1 TSSDY
6 INNDPEGTA
15 YYRQHTVYLRG
26 AEGKYIA
33 FLSDFGSS
41 NYFTVDDVT
50 IEEIPSCIPPVS
62 VHVEVLSATSAKVKW
77 ESDADSVWVIL
88 TDSVGA
94 ETHYMAHADSIVF
107 TNLESLHQYKVQLQG
122 MCGGAYSQLGAVYTF
137 TTSASV
143 PYLQEFEANYISD
156 LAGWERGKGLLNGI
170 LAGGEF
176 AASTKWM
183 CGTKATAAEANIDGK
198 SAYIEIWSTSTQD
211 WLLSPVLDLT
221 TADSTMNLQLSMTL
235 ALSHYSSHT
244 AVAAGAQP
252 DDVFAVVISEDG
264 GNTWTADNVTRWDTA
279 ATSAHSFE
287 AIPVEGETYY
297 VDLNKYKGKVIRI
310 GLYGESTVSNT
321 DNYLYVDNFTIDN
334 VDPSCMGVKLQID
347 SVVANMMYASWQTIG
362 NDTVMVQLA
371 DEAGNTVYSAT
382 TTDTTLVQSDL
393 AWRTTYTL
401 TVQQICGSRAAQKS
415 FITPYAPVS
424 IPYFEPFG
432 KEAMERWTEAGGVNL
447 EEAFAGNEFTKTY
460 SSWYIG
466 LKTDGTEVNIHDT
479 SAYMNVYSSS
489 QKEWLISPSIIMPEL
504 DETASVELSLTAALS
519 TFSGHSA
526 IDPAKQQSHRFAVVI
541 SEDDGATWK
550 QSNMTLWDNAGKGTY
565 VYNDI
570 PVEGRTYQIDLA
582 KYQGKVIRV
591 ALYAG
596 CTVSDQGDNYLYVDD
611 ITIKGLVGVNYAAAQ
626 CNSTDYHDEFFT
638 IPYDSLVIG
647 TTEYTTRRNGQENAP
662 DTLYTLSLTVYPAV
676 QTVIYDTIC
685 QGYRYTANGFDEEVL
700 QSTMLSMRTTSSNGC
715 DSMVTVY
722 VEVLPTVYSD
732 TTIYACTEYTLNG
745 TTYYSNQVLMDT
757 LVSATGCDSISRIF
771 LRISPEASYETEWRT
786 AICAGSSFS
795 DEVFTDLTEPGTYVD
810 TVSTRFG
817 CDSIVTLHLL
827 VADASMNA
835 YDTIELEDLPYIYEG
850 DTILSGAVQKGNV
863 YKHDVHA
870 DCGTVTLNVY
880 IKDEEMGISNVEYG
894 CLTIAPNPVHA
905 GEDIRLM
912 NTFRPA
918 DDYVLTVHD
927 ALGQAVYTTHTAQ
940 SQIPGI
946 SVSGYYV
953 VRVVNNGQVF
963 QAKLLVQ

>member
-1 TSSDY
+1 MD
-6 INNDPEGTA
+6 
-15 YYRQHTVYLRG
+15 
-26 AEGKYIA
+26 KYIGKTVQIA
-33 FLSDFGSS
+33 LYAES
-41 NYFTVDDVT
+41 TVDGGDNYLYVDDIEINYIDIRCMGVRNLQITPSSTYADISWKCIGSDSVQIELIDTLSQQIMLSTVT
-50 IEEIPSCIPPVS
+50 
-62 VHVEVLSATSAKVKW
+62 
-77 ESDADSVWVIL
+77 ADSV
-88 TDSVGA
+88 
-94 ETHYMAHADSIVF
+94 F
-107 TNLESLHQYKVQLQG
+107 RCTNLQPNTVYSLSVQQL
-122 MCGGAYSQLGAVYTF
+122 CGSTPV
-137 TTSASV
+137 TTLFRTNVVV
-143 PYLQEFEANYISD
+143 PYLQEFEATSVSD
-156 LAGWERGKGLLNGI
+156 LAGWERGKGLLSDI
-170 LAGGEF
+170 LAGGDF
-176 AASTKWM
+176 LKTSRWY
-183 CGTKATAAEANIDGK
+183 CDSKATAAEANIEGK
-198 SAYIEIWSTSTQD
+198 SAYIKVYSYIGSYSTTQTYD

-221 TADSTMNLQLSMTL
+221 TVDSTLNLQLSMTL
-235 ALSHYSSHT
+235 ALSTSSGHA
-244 AVAAGAQP
+244 AVTPGEQP

-279 ATSAHSFE
+279 ATSAHSFDE
-287 AIPVEGETYY
+287 IPVEGETYY
-297 VDLNKYKGKVIRI
+297 VDLNKYKGKAVRI
-310 GLYGESTVSNT
+310 GLYAESLVENG

-334 VDPSCMGVKLQID
+334 LDLSCMGVKLQID
-347 SVVANMMYASWQTIG
+347 SVIANTMYASWQTMG

-382 TTDTTLVQSDL
+382 TTDTTLVQSNL
-393 AWRTTYTL
+393 AWHTTYTL
-401 TVQQICGSRAAQKS
+401 TVQQICGSRAAQKT

-432 KEAMERWTEAGGVNL
+432 QEAMERWTEAGGVSL
-447 EEAFAGNEFTKTY
+447 EEAFAGNEFTNTY
-460 SSWYIG
+460 SSWNIG

-479 SAYMNVYSSS
+479 SAYMNVYTNT
-489 QKEWLISPSIIMPEL
+489 QKEWLISPSIIIPEL

-519 TFSGHSA
+519 TYSGHAA
-526 IDPAKQQSHRFAVVI
+526 IDPARQQSHRFAVVI

-570 PVEGRTYQIDLA
+570 PVVGRTYQIDLA

-596 CTVSDQGDNYLYVDD
+596 CTESSQGDNYLYVDD

-626 CNSTDYHDEFFT
+626 CNSADYHDEFFT
-638 IPYDSLVIG
+638 IPYDSLVVG

-722 VEVLPTVYSD
+722 VEVLSTVYSD

-835 YDTIELEDLPYIYEG
+835 YDTIDLEDLPYIYEG
-850 DTILSGAVQKGNV
+850 DTILSGAAQKGNV

-880 IKDEEMGISNVEYG
+880 IKDEEMGISNVEIG
-894 CLTIAPNPVHA
+894 SLTIAPNPVHA
-905 GEDIRLM
+905 GEDIRLV

-927 ALGQAVYTTHTAQ
+927 ALGQAVYTTHTAE